1 VHPGAL
7 AEEVSERVALIRPQG
22 DVIKWAS
29 VHAEQ
34 NTQRR
39 NLSDMRNGFPPGP
52 AAPSLVQVAR
62 WIARPTEFMNKSR
75 RDYGDVFTVRF
86 ASVGRIIF
94 VSDPALIKQ
103 IFTASP
109 DTLRA
114 GEANWPLIPVLGTRG
129 SLLLDGKPHLERRRV
144 ILPPFHGERLERY
157 RELFGEVAAQHIR
170 RWPADEPFALLPKV
184 QAITLE
190 LIMKVVFG
198 EDEDPA
204 RIERLATEMMGLIT
218 ASQSRLA
225 QLPWMG
231 YDLGPYSPMGMFM
244 RVRKRVDDLLYEE
257 IQRRRERGGLDERH
271 DVFSMLLQT
280 DMSEED
286 LRDELMTIL
295 LAGHET
301 TTTALAWAFE
311 RLLRHPGMYDRLR
324 TDDRWSEAVVSET
337 LRLRPPIP
345 IVGRAVK
352 QDFQLDGYTIPAGEM
367 LAPCIWLTHR
377 REEVYPD
384 PYTFKPER
392 FLDQGPETYT
402 WLPFGGGTRRC
413 AGAAF
418 AQLEMNVVMK
428 TIAQLVDMEPAT
440 PRPERVGRRA
450 IVLAPKDGSRVVVRP
465 RA

>member
-1 VHPGAL
+1 
-7 AEEVSERVALIRPQG
+7 
-22 DVIKWAS
+22 
-29 VHAEQ
+29 
-34 NTQRR
+34 
-39 NLSDMRNGFPPGP
+39 MRNGLPPGP
-52 AAPSLVQVAR
+52 AAPPVVQVAR
-62 WIARPTEFMNKSR
+62 WIARPTDFMNKTR
-75 RDYGDVFTVRF
+75 REYGDVFTLRF
-86 ASVGRIIF
+86 ASVGPIIF
-94 VSDPALIKQ
+94 VSDPTLIKQ

-109 DTLRA
+109 DQLRA
-114 GEANWPLIPVLGTRG
+114 GEANWPLIPVLGERG
-129 SLLLDGKPHLERRRV
+129 TLLLDGKEHLQRRRI

-157 RELFGEVAAQHIR
+157 RDMFAEVAAEHIE
-170 RWPADEPFALLPKV
+170 RWPRNEPFALLPRI

-204 RIERLATEMMGLIT
+204 RIQRLADEMMALIN

-225 QLPWMG
+225 QLPYMDRLEG
-231 YDLGPYSPMGMFM
+231 RYSPMGIFM
-244 RVRKRVDDLLYEE
+244 RVRKRVDDVLYAE
-257 IQRRRERGGLDERH
+257 IARRRERGGLDERH

-280 DMSEED
+280 DMTDEE

-311 RLLRHPGMYDRLR
+311 RLLRHPGMYERLR
-324 TDDRWSEAVVSET
+324 TDDRWAEAVVSET

-352 QDFQLDGYTIPAGEM
+352 SDFQLNGWTIPAGEF

-384 PYTFKPER
+384 PYAFKPER
-392 FLDQGPETYT
+392 FLDKGPETYS

-428 TIAQLVDMEPAT
+428 TIAEKVDLEPAE
-440 PRPERVGRRA
+440 PAAEHVGRRA
-450 IVLAPKDGSRVVVRP
+450 IVLAPKRGSRVVVRD
-465 RA
+465 RD

>member
-1 VHPGAL
+1 
-7 AEEVSERVALIRPQG
+7 
-22 DVIKWAS
+22 
-29 VHAEQ
+29 
-34 NTQRR
+34 
-39 NLSDMRNGFPPGP
+39 MRNGFPPGP
-52 AAPSLVQVAR
+52 TALPVVQVAR
-62 WIARPTEFMNKSR
+62 WIARPTDFMNKTR
-75 RDYGDVFTVRF
+75 REYGDVFTVRF
-86 ASVGRIIF
+86 AGVGRIIF

-109 DTLRA
+109 DQLRA

-129 SLLLDGKPHLERRRV
+129 TLLLDGQEHLERRRV
-144 ILPPFHGERLERY
+144 ILPPFHGDRLERH
-157 RELFGEVAAQHIR
+157 REMFAEVAAEHID
-170 RWPADEPFALLPKV
+170 RWPRNEPFALLPKV

-204 RIERLATEMMGLIT
+204 RIKRLADAMMGLIA

-225 QLPWMG
+225 NLPWMRYEFG
-231 YDLGPYSPMGMFM
+231 RYSPMGIFLN
-244 RVRKRVDDLLYEE
+244 VRRRVDDLLFDE
-257 IQRRRERGGLDERH
+257 IQRRRDRGGLDERA

-280 DMSEED
+280 DMTDED

-311 RLLRHPGMYDRLR
+311 RLLRHGGYYERLR
-324 TDDRWSEAVVSET
+324 GDDRWAEAVVSET

-352 QDFQLDGYTIPAGEM
+352 EDFPLNGFTIPAGEM

-384 PYTFKPER
+384 PYAFRPER
-392 FLDQGPETYT
+392 FLDKGPETYS

-418 AQLEMNVVMK
+418 AQLEMTVVMK
-428 TIAQLVDMEPAT
+428 TIAERVDMEAAEPG
-440 PRPERVGRRA
+440 PERVGRRA
-450 IVLAPKDGSRVVVRP
+450 IVLAPKHGSRVLVRE

>member
-1 VHPGAL
+1 M
-7 AEEVSERVALIRPQG
+7 RP
-22 DVIKWAS
+22 S
-29 VHAEQ
+29 
-34 NTQRR
+34 
-39 NLSDMRNGFPPGP
+39 LPPGP

-62 WIARPTEFMNKSR
+62 WIARPTEFMTKSR
-75 RDYGDVFTVRF
+75 RDHGDVFTVRF
-86 ASVGRIIF
+86 ASVGRVVF

-103 IFTASP
+103 IFTAPP
-109 DTLRA
+109 DQLRA

-129 SLLLDGKPHLERRRV
+129 TLLLDGREHLTRRRL

-157 RELFGEVAAQHIR
+157 REMFAEVAAAHIE
-170 RWPADEPFALLPKV
+170 RWPSDEPFALLPKL

-198 EDEDPA
+198 EDEDQE
-204 RIERLATEMMGLIT
+204 RLDRLATAMMSLIA

-231 YDLGPYSPMGMFM
+231 YDFGRFSPMGLFM
-244 RVRKRVDDLLYEE
+244 NVRRRVDDVVFGE
-257 IQRRRERGGLDERH
+257 IRRRRARGGLDDRH
-271 DVFSMLLQT
+271 DVFSMLLQS
-280 DMSEED
+280 DMDDQE

-311 RLLRHPGMYDRLR
+311 RLLRHPGTYERLR
-324 TDDRWSEAVVSET
+324 TDDRWAEAVVNET

-352 QDFQLDGYTIPAGEM
+352 SDFQLDGYTIPAGEM

-377 REEVYPD
+377 RGEVYPE
-384 PYTFKPER
+384 PYAFRPER
-392 FLDQGPETYT
+392 FLDKGPETYT

-413 AGAAF
+413 VGAAF
-418 AQLEMNVVMK
+418 AQLEMTVVMR
-428 TIAQLVDMEPAT
+428 TIAELVDLEPAE
-440 PRPERVGRRA
+440 PEPEHVGRRA
-450 IVLAPKDGSRVVVRP
+450 IVLAPKRGSRVVVRD

>member
-1 VHPGAL
+1 V
-7 AEEVSERVALIRPQG
+7 
-22 DVIKWAS
+22 
-29 VHAEQ
+29 
-34 NTQRR
+34 
-39 NLSDMRNGFPPGP
+39 
-52 AAPSLVQVAR
+52 VQVAR
-62 WIARPTEFMNKSR
+62 WIARPTEFMNKTR

-86 ASVGRIIF
+86 ASVGPIVF
-94 VSDPALIKQ
+94 VSEPALIKQ

-109 DTLRA
+109 DQLRA
-114 GEANWPLIPVLGTRG
+114 GEANWPLIPVLGERG
-129 SLLLDGKPHLERRRV
+129 TLLLDGEEHLKRRRV

-157 RELFGEVAAQHIR
+157 RTMFTEVAEAHIEG
-170 RWPADEPFALLPKV
+170 WPRGEPFALLPKI

-190 LIMKVVFG
+190 LIMKVAFG
-198 EDEDPA
+198 EGEEPA
-204 RIERLATEMMGLIT
+204 RIERLATEMMGLIA

-231 YDLGPYSPMGMFM
+231 YDFGRFSPMGMFM
-244 RVRKRVDDLLYEE
+244 RVRRRVDDLIFEE
-257 IQRRRERGGLDERH
+257 IRRRRARGGLDERH

-280 DMSEED
+280 DMADED

-311 RLLRHPGMYDRLR
+311 RLLRHPGTYERLR
-324 TDDRWSEAVVSET
+324 SDDQWSEAVINET

-377 REEVYPD
+377 RPEAYPE
-384 PYTFKPER
+384 PYAFKPER
-392 FLDQGPETYT
+392 FLGKGPETYS

-428 TIAQLVDMEPAT
+428 TIAQMVEMEPAE
-440 PRPERVGRRA
+440 PAPERVGRRA
-450 IVLAPKDGSRVVVRP
+450 IVLAPKHGSRVVVRE
-465 RA
+465 RV